1 MSDNQCVLLC
11 PGQGAQK
18 VGMGQAWVDAHPA
31 SAQTFAAADAALDL
45 EIEGTR
51 HKLSE
56 LCFGGPEELL
66 NRTDVS
72 QPALYTCA
80 VASYQGL
87 LEQGWERQVVASAG
101 LSLGEWTALH
111 LAGVIGFVEGL
122 RLVALRGRLMQDA
135 ARASRGSM
143 VALIGADE
151 SQADEV
157 CEQAAAGEVLVPAN
171 YNAPGQ
177 IVISGAVDACSR
189 AVEVATALG
198 LRATQLS
205 VAGAFHSPLME
216 PAAEGLAEALEQV
229 ELSEPRIPVWSNVT
243 GSPHEGS
250 DPESIK
256 KRLVE
261 QLTSPVRWSQCCES
275 MTSTLASGD
284 LAPEWNELAPGTVL
298 RGLFRRIDRKVKV
311 RTHDAPETS
320 VEQEPSPGATG

>member
-1 MSDNQCVLLC
+1 MSHNQCVLLC

-18 VGMGQAWVDAHPA
+18 VGMGRAWVDAHPA
-31 SAQTFAAADAALDL
+31 SAQTFASADAVLDL

-56 LCFGGPEELL
+56 VCFDGPEELL

-72 QPALYTCA
+72 QPALYTSA

-87 LEQGWERQVVASAG
+87 LEQGWERQAIASAG

-111 LAGVIGFVEGL
+111 LAGVIGFVDGL

-135 ARASRGSM
+135 AKASRGSM

-157 CEQAAAGEVLVPAN
+157 CEQAADGEVLVPAN

-189 AVEVATALG
+189 AIEVATSIG

-205 VAGAFHSPLME
+205 VAGAFHSPLMG
-216 PAAEGLAEALEQV
+216 PAAEGLAEALE
-229 ELSEPRIPVWSNVT
+229 P
-243 GSPHEGS
+243 
-250 DPESIK
+250 
-256 KRLVE
+256 
-261 QLTSPVRWSQCCES
+261 
-275 MTSTLASGD
+275 
-284 LAPEWNELAPGTVL
+284 VL
-298 RGLFRRIDRKVKV
+298 RQSFKPAFLAVRRAAHEVGRDADAPRRRIHGDDMSRILHEARCRISHPCPPCPVS
-311 RTHDAPETS
+311 RRSGGYGEPG
-320 VEQEPSPGATG
+320 VEPGAAYA